1 MDKLKEKLT
10 LAWDMAARHDEEA
23 KAKSKSY
30 FDRRATTRTFEVGD
44 MVMTLE
50 PSPTDHSGMAR
61 TRLLKRLLSSFHA
74 GSTQEGETFPGQ
86 WTEGLAE
93 LARNSRCGIL

>member
-30 FDRRATTRTFEVGD
+30 FDRRATTRAFEVGD

-50 PSPTDHSGMAR
+50 PSPTDKFQPQWNGPYKIVEKVTIKFSCRIDAR
-61 TRLLKRLLSSFHA
+61 KRNF
-74 GSTQEGETFPGQ
+74 
-86 WTEGLAE
+86 
-93 LARNSRCGIL
+93 SRSMD